1 MKAMKRILGVLALI
15 LIAALHAGDLNAQ
28 TVKAPEFSY
37 NELGTSK
44 KVGLADFKGK
54 YVLIDF
60 WASWCPPCHAA
71 VPFLK
76 EAYSKYKSKG
86 FEILGVSLDK
96 NQAAWEKAVKSK
108 ELNWPQVRTNDEGAS
123 VTKLYSF
130 NSIPFF
136 VLVDPEGNIVAKGFQ
151 AKELDKILAETI
163 R

>member
-1 MKAMKRILGVLALI
+1 MKRILGMLALI
-15 LIAALHAGDLNAQ
+15 VIATYHAGDLKAQ

-76 EAYSKYKSKG
+76 EAYSKYQSKG
-86 FEILGVSLDK
+86 FEILGV
-96 NQAAWEKAVKSK
+96 
-108 ELNWPQVRTNDEGAS
+108 
-123 VTKLYSF
+123 
-130 NSIPFF
+130 
-136 VLVDPEGNIVAKGFQ
+136 
-151 AKELDKILAETI
+151 
-163 R
+163 